1 MTISMR
7 MVGVS
12 NAIAFITRK
21 RLLIKNVGIP
31 EGLIQGANELKKEVE
46 ASIAGQRAEKRSV
59 DTGEFQGTIQIA
71 TSSTNT
77 VAVMSPLSYPRHLEF
92 GTSRIPARRHFRN
105 SLDRKRKQIVD
116 EVRQSIRK
124 TI

>member
-77 VAVMSPLSYPRHLEF
+77 VAVMSPLSYPRYLEY

-105 SLDRKRKQIVD
+105 SLARKRQAIVD
-116 EVRQSIRK
+116 NMRKSIK
-124 TI
+124 KVL